1 MYFDTSSHCAA
12 HFRAK
17 RLAAPPPFPWDQPY
31 RLTPGERTA
40 IASSIAQ
47 FQLGE
52 SSEGH
57 HLIARA
63 QQWAAAS
70 GDPSLVEALRE
81 FITEEQRHSRWLG
94 VVMGQNAIPKLKSHW
109 VDDAFR
115 GLRKLLNLEVAVTV
129 LVTAEVIAVP
139 YYTALRDAT
148 RCPLLRAICTRILED
163 EHEHLAFQG
172 RTLGLLRGN
181 AIGLRWTAHRAGLE
195 AAFLLVWAGHG
206 PVFRRA
212 GMSWNIFRAQCL
224 DAFEELRQAAAREIT
239 QVPVLSSM

>member
-1 MYFDTSSHCAA
+1 MHFATSSHCAA

-17 RLAAPPPFPWDQPY
+17 RLAAPPPFPWHDTY
-31 RLTPGERTA
+31 RLAPEERDA

-63 QQWAAAS
+63 QQWAATS
-70 GDPSLVEALRE
+70 GDHALVEALRE

-94 VVMGQNAIPKLKSHW
+94 VVMGQNGIPKLKSHW
-109 VDDAFR
+109 ADDAFR

-129 LVTAEVIAVP
+129 LVSAEVIAVP

-148 RCPLLRAICTRILED
+148 LCPLLRAICTRILED
-163 EHEHLAFQG
+163 EQEHLVFQG

-181 AIGLRWTAHRAGLE
+181 AIGLRWTAHRLALE
-195 AAFLLVWAGHG
+195 AAFLLVWADHQ

-212 GMSWNIFRAQCL
+212 GMSWNIFRSQCL
-224 DAFEELRQAAAREIT
+224 EAFATLQQAAAREIA
-239 QVPVLSSM
+239 QVPVLSSF